1 VVQHVDLPDYDE
13 APNSLITEG
22 AVERNGWL
30 RQRAAWIIESPT
42 PLTASQIDAARRAA
56 ADAGLA
62 IETRDAQDN
71 LSSWRAAGTAAGVV
85 LAIAIIAMAVGLI
98 RGEAGRD
105 LRTLTATGASARTRR
120 ALTASTAGVLALL
133 GALLGIG
140 LAYAVLLAA
149 YRSDLGELTPLP
161 VRELLV
167 LGVGLPVAATAV
179 GWLLA
184 GKEPR
189 SFSRQALD

>member
-1 VVQHVDLPDYDE
+1 
-13 APNSLITEG
+13 
-22 AVERNGWL
+22 
-30 RQRAAWIIESPT
+30 
-42 PLTASQIDAARRAA
+42 
-56 ADAGLA
+56 
-62 IETRDAQDN
+62 
-71 LSSWRAAGTAAGVV
+71 
-85 LAIAIIAMAVGLI
+85 MAVGLI

-105 LRTLTATGASARTRR
+105 LRTLTAAGASARTRR